1 MTIQETSVAPSDA
14 VTPSKYAALER
25 VRGGDGRMRRTVDT
39 VRRDAECAEL
49 HAQGW
54 TFQRIADH
62 MGFKN
67 RGVASKAVDRA
78 LQRVVTE
85 SVERMRQKHDMMI
98 NRLLSKTVEIMERDH
113 IAHSQGR
120 IVRIGCPGLD
130 RGEVQHSGCTYG
142 VPGAPYCDGPALLDH
157 GPKLQAI
164 TVARGL
170 LERSAKLHGLDAPV
184 RTAIE
189 GDELVI
195 RIKGGVDIDAV

>member
-1 MTIQETSVAPSDA
+1 MTIQPTAANGNSD
-14 VTPSKYAALER
+14 VTLR
-25 VRGGDGRMRRTVDT
+25 VRGGDGRMRQTLT
-39 VRRDAECAEL
+39 SAQRDAEAVRL
-49 HAQGW
+49 YSDGLTYQ
-54 TFQRIADH
+54 QIADQL
-62 MGFKN
+62 GLKN
-67 RGVASKAVDRA
+67 RADAYKIVKRTMAKVPVEAVDQLRK
-78 LQRVVTE
+78 
-85 SVERMRQKHDMMI
+85 RQAGLI
-98 NRLLSKTVEIMERDH
+98 ERLLVKTLEIMERDH

-130 RGEVQHSGCTYG
+130 RGQVQHSGCTYG

-164 TVARGL
+164 TVAKGL

-195 RIKGGVDIDAV
+195 RIKGVDTDAV

>member
-1 MTIQETSVAPSDA
+1 MTIQPTAANGNSD
-14 VTPSKYAALER
+14 VTLR
-25 VRGGDGRMRRTVDT
+25 VRGGDGRMRQTLT
-39 VRRDAECAEL
+39 SAQRDAEAVRL
-49 HAQGW
+49 YSDGLTYQ
-54 TFQRIADH
+54 QIADQLNL
-62 MGFKN
+62 KN
-67 RGVASKAVDRA
+67 RADAYKIVKRTMAKVPVEAVDQLRK
-78 LQRVVTE
+78 
-85 SVERMRQKHDMMI
+85 RQAGLI
-98 NRLLSKTVEIMERDH
+98 ERLLVKTLEIMERDH

-195 RIKGGVDIDAV
+195 RIKGVDTDAV

>member
-1 MTIQETSVAPSDA
+1 MTIQETAEAGHEVVAQRNHP
-14 VTPSKYAALER
+14 ALER
-25 VRGGDGRMRRTVDT
+25 VRGGDGKMRRTVDT

-62 MGFKN
+62 MGFKT
-67 RGVASKAVDRA
+67 RAAASKAVDRA
-78 LQRVVTE
+78 FRQVVIE

-98 NRLLSKTVEIMERDH
+98 NRLLSKTIEIMERDH
-113 IAHSQGR
+113 VAHSQGR
-120 IVRIGCPGLD
+120 IVRMGCPGLD
-130 RGEVQHSGCTYG
+130 RGEFQHTGCTYG

-195 RIKGGVDIDAV
+195 RIKGVDVDAV

>member
-1 MTIQETSVAPSDA
+1 MTILGTEDNGDKA
-14 VTPSKYAALER
+14 VTLR
-25 VRGGDGRMRRTVDT
+25 VRGGDGRLRRTKAN
-39 VRRDAECAEL
+39 AERASRACEL
-49 HAQGW
+49 YAQGW

-62 MGFKN
+62 LGYATKGN
-67 RGVASKAVDRA
+67 VHRDVKRVLAETQSAGVE
-78 LQRVVTE
+78 LL
-85 SVERMRQKHDMMI
+85 RQKHGALLD
-98 NRLLSKTVEIMERDH
+98 RLLGKAIEIMERDH

-195 RIKGGVDIDAV
+195 RIKGVDTDAV

>member
-1 MTIQETSVAPSDA
+1 MTIVGTEDSGDKA
-14 VTPSKYAALER
+14 VTLR
-25 VRGGDGRMRRTVDT
+25 VRGGDGRLRRTKAN
-39 VRRDAECAEL
+39 AERASQACEL
-49 HAQGW
+49 YAQGW

-62 MGFKN
+62 LGYATKGN
-67 RGVASKAVDRA
+67 VHRDVKRVLAETQSAGVE
-78 LQRVVTE
+78 LL
-85 SVERMRQKHDMMI
+85 RQKHGALLD
-98 NRLLSKTVEIMERDH
+98 RLLGKAIEIMERDH

-164 TVARGL
+164 NVAKGL

-195 RIKGGVDIDAV
+195 RIKGVDTDAV

>member
-1 MTIQETSVAPSDA
+1 MTIQPTAANGNSD
-14 VTPSKYAALER
+14 VTLR
-25 VRGGDGRMRRTVDT
+25 VRGGDGRMRQTLT
-39 VRRDAECAEL
+39 SAQRDAEAVRL
-49 HAQGW
+49 YSDGLTYQ
-54 TFQRIADH
+54 QIADQL
-62 MGFKN
+62 GLKN
-67 RGVASKAVDRA
+67 RADAYKMVKRTMAKVPVEAVDQLRK
-78 LQRVVTE
+78 
-85 SVERMRQKHDMMI
+85 RQAGLI
-98 NRLLSKTVEIMERDH
+98 ERLLVKTLEIMERDH

-130 RGEVQHSGCTYG
+130 RGQVQHSGCTYG

-164 TVARGL
+164 TVAKGL

-195 RIKGGVDIDAV
+195 RIKGVDTDAV